1 MRPVILQRNEN
12 PIHPALIDIVNSSN
26 KKTAYFVEGNSLET
40 HFVPSSP
47 IYGHHIATNN
57 LSELRYSI
65 SKQLICLWWNPLNKR
80 NSSQEEFSLFRGSW
94 RWGHG
99 KSCLLKYH
107 TNAGCGVLV
116 HCPSFKYFL
125 PKLDW
130 FFKLNSQWSRFQLY
144 FLNIRLYFFKRGTV
158 PHLLVF

>member
-1 MRPVILQRNEN
+1 MLKNAFKKHPLQNRTNVQIKGGGVKGLLN
-12 PIHPALIDIVNSSN
+12 NV
-26 KKTAYFVEGNSLET
+26 KKNCTFLKWWL
-40 HFVPSSP
+40 P
-47 IYGHHIATNN
+47 YGHRSATNN
-57 LSELRYSI
+57 SSELRYSI
-65 SKQLICLWWNPLNKR
+65 SKQLFCLWWNTLNKQ

-144 FLNIRLYFFKRGTV
+144 FLNIRLYFFKSGAV